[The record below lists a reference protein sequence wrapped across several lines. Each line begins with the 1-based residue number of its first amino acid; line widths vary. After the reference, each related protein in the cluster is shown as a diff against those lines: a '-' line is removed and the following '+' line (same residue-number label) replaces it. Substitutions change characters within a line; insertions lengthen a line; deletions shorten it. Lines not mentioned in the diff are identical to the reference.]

1 MIRPCVVIPNYNH
14 KDPIGAVLEGL
25 KPYGLPV
32 LMVDDGSGPE
42 AKAVFAALAARHPFL
57 TLITRAE
64 NGGKGAAVKDGLREA
79 KRLGFT
85 HAVQMDADGQHDLGD
100 LPRFLEAIK
109 QHPKALV
116 LGQPVFDQT
125 APRARLIGRQI
136 TTWVIWLQCLSL
148 AIKDGLCGFRAYP
161 LGSTVRLLDRQVLG
175 NRMDFDPEIAVWLF
189 WEGLEVIS
197 LPTQVRYLEGNLS
210 NYHYWSDNLLVAK
223 SHLALSLR
231 SLALSPYT
239 LLRRL
244 FGPKGGPDWF
254 EKKERTNAFWVHLA
268 IRLFEILG
276 PNLSRQVMV
285 PVIWFY
291 YLSDKRGRAAVGEF
305 LAQVALDPR
314 SAQSRKAGGGSVW
327 GQYFRFG
334 DLLLDRFAFWRDQTQ
349 GYEVEVRGQ
358 EWTSEIKARPQG
370 AIFLSAHLGS
380 TDFLKALSLKEQQ
393 RPVHAIMFN
402 QNAQAVMEVLRKIN
416 PQAVAH
422 IFELNNLDLTSIFA
436 LKEVIDKGEF
446 LGVLGDR
453 LTFGAK
459 DRYSMLPFLG
469 RPAPFGHGPL
479 ILASLLECPVYIV
492 FALKTGPGRFEVR
505 INKLAD
511 QVVLPKTNRTEALE
525 GYLRLYLGALEEAV
539 CAHPDQWTN
548 FFPFWEAP

>member
-1 MIRPCVVIPNYNH
+1 MRPCVVIPNYNH
-14 KDPIGAVLEGL
+14 KDPIGAVIKGL

-32 LMVDDGSGPE
+32 LMVDDGSSPE
-42 AKAVFAALAARHPFL
+42 AKEVFAALALEHKFL
-57 TLITRAE
+57 TLLTRPE
-64 NGGKGAAVKDGLREA
+64 NGGKGAAVKDGLREV

-85 HAVQMDADGQHDLGD
+85 HAIQMDADGQHNLED
-100 LPRFLEAIK
+100 LPRFLEALTS
-109 QHPKALV
+109 HPKALV

-136 TTWVIWLQCLSL
+136 TTWVIRLQCLSL

-161 LGSTVRLLDRQVLG
+161 LGPTVRLLDRHSLG

-197 LPTQVRYLEGNLS
+197 LPTKVKYLEGNLS
-210 NYHYWSDNLLVAK
+210 NYHYWSDNLLVAR

-244 FGPKGGPDWF
+244 FGPKGGPEWF
-254 EKKERTNAFWVHLA
+254 ERKERTNTFWVHLA
-268 IRLFEILG
+268 IRVFEALG
-276 PNLSRQVMV
+276 PRLSRGVMV

-291 YLSDKRGRAAVGEF
+291 YLSDQRGRRAVGEF
-305 LAQVALDPR
+305 LAQVAQDPR
-314 SAQSRKAGGGSVW
+314 SALDHASPGGLVW
-327 GQYFRFG
+327 RQYYRVG
-334 DLLLDRFAFWRDQTQ
+334 DLLLDRFAFWRNRTQ
-349 GYEVEVRGQ
+349 GYEVEVVGQ
-358 EWTSEIKARPQG
+358 EWMEEIKARPQG

-393 RPVHAIMFN
+393 KPVHAIMFN
-402 QNAQAVMEVLRKIN
+402 QNAQAVMEVLKKIN
-416 PQAVAH
+416 PEAVAH
-422 IFELNNLDLTSIFA
+422 IFELSKLDLGSIFA
-436 LKEVIDKGEF
+436 LKEVIEKGEF
-446 LGVLGDR
+446 LGMLGDR

-469 RPAPFGHGPL
+469 RSAPFGHGPL
-479 ILASLLECPVYIV
+479 ILASLLECPVYTV
-492 FALKTGPGRFEVR
+492 FALKTGEGRFEVR
-505 INKLAD
+505 ISKLAE
-511 QVVLPKTNRTEALE
+511 QVILPKANRTQALE
-525 GYLRLYLGALEEAV
+525 GDLQQYLSALAEAV
-539 CAHPDQWTN
+539 CARPDQWTN